1 MGKYSAYQRMSVPV
15 KIIETIQLF
24 PLLDGM
30 LVELLRSLTA
40 EEWSRLAT
48 PKWTVKDLAG
58 HLLDGNLRRL
68 SMARDSYYG
77 ESFGGNSPQE
87 FVEFLMG
94 LNADWVRATKR
105 LSPQVLICLLTES
118 GREVSEYF
126 GTLEPH
132 GRAAFA
138 VSWAGEE
145 QSENWFDIARE
156 YTEKWH
162 HQQQMREAVGK
173 GTRELMTP
181 ELYFPVLDTF
191 MRALP
196 YGYREVVAKDG
207 VTVGFHVTGE
217 AVGSWYL
224 RREENRW
231 VLTADGGKGPD
242 AEVKIPQEV
251 AWKLFTKGLKPE
263 IAEKY
268 LTYAGDAALTA
279 QVTKII
285 AIVG

>member
-15 KIIETIQLF
+15 KIIETIRLF

-68 SMARDSYYG
+68 SMARDGYYG
-77 ESFGGNSPQE
+77 ERFSGSSPQD
-87 FVEFLMG
+87 FVQFLMG
-94 LNADWVRATKR
+94 LNADWVRAMKR
-105 LSPQVLICLLTES
+105 LSPQVVIGLLAES
-118 GREVSEYF
+118 GRQVSEYF
-126 GTLEPH
+126 GTLDPH

-162 HQQQMREAVGK
+162 HQQQIREAVGR
-173 GTRELMTP
+173 GVTELMTR

-196 YGYREVVAKDG
+196 HGYRDVLARDRATVA
-207 VTVGFHVTGE
+207 FHVMGE
-217 AVGSWYL
+217 CGGSWYL
-224 RREENRW
+224 SREGNKWALSSENGSR
-231 VLTADGGKGPD
+231 AD
-242 AEVKIPQEV
+242 AEASIPQEV

-263 IAEKY
+263 SAEKY

-279 QVTKII
+279 QLTKII

>member
-1 MGKYSAYQRMSVPV
+1 MPV
-15 KIIETIQLF
+15 KIIETIRLF

-68 SMARDSYYG
+68 SMARDGYYG
-77 ESFGGNSPQE
+77 ERFSGSSPQD
-87 FVEFLMG
+87 FVQFLMG
-94 LNADWVRATKR
+94 LNADWVRAMKR
-105 LSPQVLICLLTES
+105 LSPQVVIGLLAES
-118 GREVSEYF
+118 GRQVSEYF
-126 GTLEPH
+126 GTLDPH

-162 HQQQMREAVGK
+162 HQQQIREAVGR
-173 GTRELMTP
+173 GVTELMTR

-196 YGYREVVAKDG
+196 HGYRDVLARDRATVA
-207 VTVGFHVTGE
+207 FHVMGE
-217 AVGSWYL
+217 CGGSWYL
-224 RREENRW
+224 SREGNKWALSSENGSR
-231 VLTADGGKGPD
+231 AD
-242 AEVKIPQEV
+242 AEASIPQEV

-263 IAEKY
+263 SAEKY

-279 QVTKII
+279 QLTKII